1 MTPERYEKI
10 AAPLRRCPGAV
21 RALKGINR
29 VLTALCYVLYPLL
42 LLNLYAARDERL
54 WQCLLVPAAAFVLL
68 SLFRGLWNAPRPY
81 EQGIDSLMKK
91 KTEGRS
97 FPSRHVFSAF
107 VIAMAWQSV
116 DPGVGAALLAV
127 GLLLAVIRVVG
138 GVHYPKDVAAGAAAG
153 VAAWWIGAGIFAL
166 LP

>member
-1 MTPERYEKI
+1 MYKRQ
-10 AAPLRRCPGAV
+10 
-21 RALKGINR
+21 
-29 VLTALCYVLYPLL
+29 ALCYVLYPLL

-97 FPSRHVFSAF
+97 C
-107 VIAMAWQSV
+107 
-116 DPGVGAALLAV
+116 LLYTSQH
-127 GLLLAVIRVVG
+127 G
-138 GVHYPKDVAAGAAAG
+138 GRRFLNHCVSP
-153 VAAWWIGAGIFAL
+153 FRF
-166 LP
+166 

>member
-10 AAPLRRCPGAV
+10 AGPLRRYPGAV
-21 RALKGINR
+21 RALKGVNR

-54 WQCLLVPAAAFVLL
+54 WQCVVVPAAAFVLL

-91 KTEGRS
+91 KTEGHS

-107 VIAMAWQSV
+107 VIAMAWRAV
-116 DPGVGAALLAV
+116 YPGVGTALLAV

-138 GVHYPKDVAAGAAAG
+138 GVHYPKDVAAGAVAG
-153 VAAWWIGAGIFAL
+153 VAAWWIGEGIFAL
-166 LP
+166 LL